1 MRGSIMSE
9 EKINDITL
17 EEDNT
22 YGNEID
28 IFEDSKGDSFV
39 RLSDKYEDI
48 KSSSYTML
56 FVGLVGII
64 LLTLVVTKVI
74 NLPINNTTS
83 IPLFYIVLGA
93 AFTMFVVGGIISFI
107 HSKKVFIDAQAED
120 ELIDNISE
128 YANANITTAQL
139 DEGLDLSQP
148 EEILYF
154 SRFEKIKNNL
164 MLQFETADEGLI
176 DYMSENIYH
185 NLYEADATDNTDI
198 TND

>member
-1 MRGSIMSE
+1 MSE

-120 ELIDNISE
+120 ELIDNITE

-185 NLYEADATDNTDI
+185 NLYEADETDNTDI